1 MLYEKV
7 GSFIALGFFEEKRNR
22 KIKEI
27 QKKTLQYLTEF

>member
-1 MLYEKV
+1 MKRSGVSLLSAFLKK
-7 GSFIALGFFEEKRNR
+7 KRNR